1 MEARYK
7 KYLNEGK
14 FKEGLR
20 FYLNDLKDRSSYQ
33 SGQFF
38 FNNAV
43 NPCIAATYDFVEKL
57 VLEVKAMHEGVQ
69 PLKVIHLGGDEVPV
83 GAWNLSTA
91 CQRLSE
97 KFKSRSTHLDWRA
110 FFTKRVARIAKK
122 YGVKL
127 MLWDDGWVDRSK
139 SHIVKT
145 KLESGSSYGHAWG
158 DTVNLGYRLANEG
171 YKVVMSPASHLYF
184 DHAHEPDPEERGLYW
199 ATRYTN
205 TRKAFGFMPEHLY
218 DSFEID
224 DRGEP
229 SGDYCS
235 IFGGC
240 VKPQKLENIIGEC
253 SFNFFF
259 TR

>member
-7 KYLNEGK
+7 KYLSEGK

-57 VLEVKAMHEGVQ
+57 VLEVKAIHEGVQ

-145 KLESGSSYGHAWG
+145 KLERGSSYGHAWG

-171 YKVVMSPASHLYF
+171 YKVCQKSF
-184 DHAHEPDPEERGLYW
+184 KRGHAMW
-199 ATRYTN
+199 
-205 TRKAFGFMPEHLY
+205 
-218 DSFEID
+218 
-224 DRGEP
+224 
-229 SGDYCS
+229 
-235 IFGGC
+235 
-240 VKPQKLENIIGEC
+240 
-253 SFNFFF
+253 
-259 TR
+259 